1 MDNNLGMLIKKERE
15 KRGWDQPDLAS
26 RMGVM
31 QQTVSRWEIGESV
44 PRSKDISKLAKVFS
58 LDPNDLHLMAGRDI
72 DDVESP
78 LIPYLPLQSIFNSAD
93 FEFFCQDFVQALH
106 PEADVHI
113 YGRPGDKQE
122 GIDIY
127 AQLPAQKYDYQCK
140 RHDQFGP
147 EKIKAA
153 VKKNTLEADHHY
165 LLLARQATAGARKEM
180 QNHPG
185 WTLWDKRDIS
195 NKIRE
200 LPLDARIRI
209 VHTYF
214 PSKLKSFLGVDPSPW
229 LTTDEVY
236 KPLTDRLKLFSHGW
250 TFVGR
255 RKEQTSLNEFKNQE
269 RHRALLI
276 SGRGGI
282 GKSRLLKEWVDSIG
296 RSVVVR
302 FLSSGVDIKPEDLDK
317 LPTGPAYLIIDDA
330 HDRSDLSSILAGV
343 IRVRPETKLI
353 ISTRPYGIAQIKAD
367 LTKTGF
373 SYDQNNTL
381 VLSDLSLEDATL
393 LSEEIL
399 KDPSVNGD
407 VNYAKRIA
415 QITKDCPF
423 ATVIGSKLVGTGQIR
438 PDLLNNEKQFQE
450 ELLGRFYEVV
460 TGNIDGT
467 DPHEVRDLLALLATI
482 QPFNPLDVKFQEATT
497 NILGRPIDKTLRDMG
512 VLEDAGVLLRRGTRL
527 RIVPDLLADYIRAS
541 AAYNSNGKYST
552 KYADR
557 VFSALHDDLATNL
570 LVNVSQL
577 DWRLSAD
584 GAQPSLLNEIWSNL
598 KEQFKKAKLYER
610 SAILE
615 ALGKVSYYQPKQALD
630 FVQMAL
636 EEENES
642 VEEEYKGFRTTY
654 DIVINKIPPILRYTA
669 YDVDYLPESLE
680 LLKKLAERDR
690 RTTNPHPDH
699 PVRVLQDLASI
710 EPGKPGAYNEAVAT
724 HVLGW
729 LGSPTS
735 GNFSPF
741 DVLDALL
748 KTEGHETETVGFT
761 MTMKAFKV
769 RPEAVAGIRQKV
781 VSAALKVV
789 KEGPINEAMRA
800 LKTLTAAIHYPMGLL
815 GQDITDEDRKGWD
828 PSILEVLNGLKEIVK
843 DPKTDPYIS
852 VEIRRDVAWHA
863 GRGSSKTKK
872 AAKEALAAIPTTL
885 NYEISRAIV
894 DTWGWTFEREDGR
907 FRNSEAKLAEWR
919 KQLVKKILDQYGKSL
934 PQLIKVL
941 EERIATLNAAATPEH
956 SDAGPFLA
964 VLMEESVELTEL
976 LASHLLSEPQS
987 PLKDWFGVVV
997 SVMAKHDHIKSLNL
1011 IKEALAKKDEVLTR
1025 RISRSIGWGMYNI
1038 EVLPEEVE
1046 IIKELA
1052 KSPDV
1057 WVRQNIVRAVKRFA
1071 PEEKP
1076 TALDTLLTID
1086 ITDSKELADE
1096 VLGEFEER
1104 YGTFKV
1110 EDLTG
1115 EQLKHILD
1123 QLIKCPSID
1132 DYHISLFLS
1141 KVSFLHPIQTLK
1153 LLTDRVEF
1161 KENNEKLEDY
1171 SPLPYDWRESEG
1183 LRFDETPQYEQ
1194 VLRKARDWASQKTDS
1209 WIRSHYGADLFKS
1222 ISAGFDSTTLKV
1234 LEEWIVSADQHQ
1246 LESAASLLSEADNSF
1261 VWTHQDFVNNV
1272 LQAAQKFGD
1281 TCYRRVCS
1289 CFHSSLL
1296 HGVRSGTPGQ
1306 PFPQDIEQRDRS
1318 FEIMSKL
1325 TPGSPAYKFYKNL
1338 HNEAKA
1344 EIERHTFE
1352 DLDDLD

>member
-1 MDNNLGMLIKKERE
+1 MDNNLGALIKKERE
-15 KRGWDQPDLAS
+15 KRGWDQPDFAS
-26 RMGVM
+26 RMEVM
-31 QQTVSRWEIGESV
+31 QQTVSRWESGDSV
-44 PRSKDISKLAKVFS
+44 PRSKDLQKLAKIFS
-58 LDPNDLHLMAGRDI
+58 LDQNDLLLMAGRDV

-93 FEFFCQDFVQALH
+93 FEFFCQDLIQALH
-106 PEADVHI
+106 PQADVHV

-122 GIDIY
+122 GIDLY
-127 AQLPAQKYDYQCK
+127 AQLPSLKYDYQCK
-140 RHDQFGP
+140 RHEQFGP

-165 LLLARQATAGARKEM
+165 LLLARQATSGARKEM

-195 NKIRE
+195 NRIRE
-200 LPLDARIRI
+200 LPLDVKIRI

-229 LTTDEVY
+229 LTVGEVY
-236 KPLTDRLKLFSHGW
+236 KPLVDRLKLFSHGW

-255 RKEQTSLNEFKNQE
+255 NKEQTALNEFKDQTKS
-269 RHRALLI
+269 RALLI

-282 GKSRLLKEWVDSIG
+282 GKSRLLKEWVDSTG
-296 RSVVVR
+296 RSTTVC

-317 LPTGPAYLIIDDA
+317 LPTGPAYLVIDDA
-330 HDRSDLSSILAGV
+330 HDRSDLPTILFGV
-343 IRVRPETKLI
+343 ARVRPEIKLI
-353 ISTRPYGIAQIKAD
+353 ISTRPYGVARIKSD
-367 LTKTGF
+367 LTKNGF
-373 SYDQNNTL
+373 AYDQDKIL
-381 VLSDLSLEDATL
+381 MLSDLSLEDATL

-407 VNYAKRIA
+407 TIHAKRIA

-438 PDLLNNEKQFQE
+438 PELLNNEKQFQE

-482 QPFNPLDVKFQEATT
+482 QPFNPMDIKFQEAAA
-497 NILGRPIDKTLRDMG
+497 NILGRPIDKTLRDMS
-512 VLEDAGVLLRRGTRL
+512 VLEDAGVLLRRGSRL
-527 RIVPDLLADYIRAS
+527 RIVPDLLADYIRAT
-541 AAYNSNGKYST
+541 AAYDVNGKHST

-557 VFSALHDDLATNL
+557 VFNALQDDLATNL

-584 GAQPSLLNEIWSNL
+584 GAQPSLLNEIWTNL
-598 KEQFKKAKLYER
+598 KEQFKKAKIYER

-615 ALGKVSYYQPKQALD
+615 ALGKISYYQPKQALE

-636 EEENES
+636 DETSDE
-642 VEEEYKGFRTTY
+642 VEEKYKGFRTTY
-654 DIVINKIPPILRYTA
+654 DVVTNKIPPILKYTA
-669 YDVDYLPESLE
+669 YDVDYLPESLD
-680 LLKKLAERDR
+680 LLKRLAERDK
-690 RTTNPHPDH
+690 RTTNPYPDH

-710 EPGKPGAYNEAVAT
+710 EPGKPGAYNEAVAA

-729 LGSPTS
+729 LESPVT

-741 DVLDALL
+741 DVLDILL

-761 MTMKAFKV
+761 MTMRAFKV
-769 RPEAVAGIRQKV
+769 RPEAVAGIRQRIIAAAFKV
-781 VSAALKVV
+781 I
-789 KEGPINEAMRA
+789 ETQPINETMRA
-800 LKTLTAAIHYPMGLL
+800 LKTLTSAIHYPMGLL

-828 PSILEVLNGLKEIVK
+828 PSILEVLNGLKEVVK
-843 DPKTDPYIS
+843 NPKADPYIS

-863 GRGSSKTKK
+863 GRGSSQTK
-872 AAKEALAAIPTTL
+872 AAAIEILAAIPTDL

-919 KQLVKKILDQYGKSL
+919 KQLVKKILGHYRTSL
-934 PQLIKVL
+934 PELIKVL
-941 EERIATLNAAATPEH
+941 EERISTLNAAAIPEH

-964 VLMEESVELTEL
+964 VLMEDSVELTEL
-976 LASHLLSEPQS
+976 LASYLLSESQS

-997 SVMAKHDHIKSLNL
+997 SVMAKHDRTKALDL
-1011 IKEALAKKDEVLTR
+1011 IKQALVKNDETLTR
-1025 RISRSIGWGMYNI
+1025 RISRAIGWGMYNM

-1046 IIKELA
+1046 IIKGLA
-1052 KSPDV
+1052 QSTDI
-1057 WVRQNIVRAVKRFA
+1057 WVRQNIVRAIKRFS
-1071 PEEKP
+1071 PEDRP
-1076 TALDTLLTID
+1076 TALEILLSID
-1086 ITDSKELADE
+1086 MTDSKELADE

-1110 EDLTG
+1110 EDLTDD
-1115 EQLKHILD
+1115 QIQHVLD
-1123 QLIKCPSID
+1123 QLVRCPTID
-1132 DYHISLFLS
+1132 DYNISLFLS
-1141 KVSFLHPIQTLK
+1141 KLSFLYPIRTLK

-1171 SPLPYDWRESEG
+1171 TPLPYDWRESEG
-1183 LRFDETPQYEQ
+1183 LRFSETPQYEQ
-1194 VLRKARDWASQKTDS
+1194 VLRQVRDWASQKTNS

-1222 ISAGFDSTTLKV
+1222 VSAGFDSSTLKV
-1234 LEEWIVSADQHQ
+1234 LEEWITSADQHQ
-1246 LESAASLLSEADNSF
+1246 LESAASLLTEADNAF
-1261 VWTHQDFVNNV
+1261 VWTHQEFVDNV
-1272 LQAAQKFGD
+1272 LEAAQKFGN

-1306 PFPQDIEQRDRS
+1306 PFPQDIEQRDKS

-1325 TPGSPAYKFYKNL
+1325 SPGSPAHKFYKNL
-1338 HNEAKA
+1338 HDEAKT
-1344 EIERHTFE
+1344 EIERHTIE
-1352 DLDDLD
+1352 DFDGLD